1 MTVNPFW
8 FGVLLTIVGVIVLF
22 LVIAFINVK
31 RSEADEEMPND
42 VMMDENDFKRML
54 SEAVRDAL
62 RENMFGSAVED
73 RDDKDN

>member
-31 RSEADEEMPND
+31 RSEADEEIPDD

>member
-31 RSEADEEMPND
+31 RSEADGEMPDD

-73 RDDKDN
+73 HDDKDN

>member
-31 RSEADEEMPND
+31 RSEADEEMPDD

-54 SEAVRDAL
+54 SEAVREAL

>member
-31 RSEADEEMPND
+31 RSEADEEMPDD